1 MSTLIRIYGRVGH
14 HWPAIAL
21 ALISA
26 ALNAATV
33 LAVPRL
39 LKLFVDRGVSM
50 GDFNFVAMI
59 AVAIVA
65 IAILASLFSFS
76 NLYWAGRVH
85 QLVARDLRT
94 ELFAHYQRLSFAY
107 HDRARTG
114 QLVTFATSD
123 VRDVAYLTGIVS
135 VSIFHTFLV
144 ITIIAILMFTTDL
157 ILALLAIA
165 SLPAALH
172 LVGSTAR
179 RSGPMFAAGRQEKS
193 RLNTVLQEN
202 LTGHRVVRAFG
213 REIEETEKF
222 DRHNRAIQSIY
233 MRLAWLFAS
242 RSPLTRAITAL
253 GTVAV
258 LWYGGNR
265 IIDGELSLGTLVEF
279 VSYVLILTGVVGYIP
294 WMTGATARAIAS
306 GDRVFEVLD
315 TESPVVERSDPIS
328 LSSPDGRVAFERVS
342 FVYDREPVLQD
353 VSFVARPGE
362 VIGILGMTGSG
373 KTTLINMIPR
383 FYDVQNGA
391 IRVDGYDVRDL
402 KLESLRQQI
411 GIVLQDTYLFA
422 GTIRENIAYGKTD
435 APLEEIVA
443 AAKAANAHD
452 FIASTP
458 DGYDSILGER
468 GITLS
473 GGQRQRVAIARAL
486 LMDPRILIL
495 DDATSSVDI
504 RTEIE
509 IQQALEKL
517 MKGRTTFVI
526 AHRLSSVRQA
536 DQIIVLDEGMI
547 VAQGRHEQLVDQSEL
562 YRAMLRQQ
570 LQISAEASLFS
581 DGKDERVAR

>member
-26 ALNAATV
+26 ALNAAAV
-33 LAVPRL
+33 LAVPQL
-39 LKLFVDRGVSM
+39 LKLFVDRGVTM
-50 GDFNFVAMI
+50 GDINFVAMV

-65 IAILASLFSFS
+65 VAILGSLFSFS
-76 NLYWAGRVH
+76 NLYWAGRVR

-123 VRDVAYLTGIVS
+123 AGDMAYLTGIVT
-135 VSIFHTFLV
+135 VSIVHTFLV
-144 ITIIAILMFTTDL
+144 ITTVAILMFVTDVV
-157 ILALLAIA
+157 LALLAIA
-165 SLPAALH
+165 SLPVALF

-179 RSGPMFAAGRQEKS
+179 HGGPMFTAGRQEKS

-213 REIEETEKF
+213 REIQETEKF

-233 MRLAWLFAS
+233 MRIAWLFAS
-242 RSPLTRAITAL
+242 RGPLTRAVTAL

-265 IIDGELSLGTLVEF
+265 IIAGELSLGTLVEF

-294 WMTGATARAIAS
+294 WMTGSTVSAIAS
-306 GDRVFEVLD
+306 GKRVFAVLD
-315 TESPVVERSDPIS
+315 TESPVVERANPVS
-328 LSSPDGRVAFERVS
+328 LDSPGGQVEFERVS

-353 VSFVARPGE
+353 VSFNARPGE
-362 VIGILGMTGSG
+362 VMGILGMTGSG

-383 FYDVQNGA
+383 FYDVQKGA

-452 FIASTP
+452 FIVDTP

-495 DDATSSVDI
+495 DDATSSVDVQ
-504 RTEIE
+504 TEIE
-509 IQQALEKL
+509 IQRALEKL
-517 MKGRTTFVI
+517 MEGRTTFLI

-536 DQIIVLDEGMI
+536 DQIIVLDEGRI
-547 VAQGRHEQLVDQSEL
+547 VAKGRHEQLTERSKL
-562 YRAMLRQQ
+562 YRTMLRQQ
-570 LQISAEASLFS
+570 LQIAAEASQF
-581 DGKDERVAR
+581 GERKE

>member
-1 MSTLIRIYGRVGH
+1 M
-14 HWPAIAL
+14 
-21 ALISA
+21 SA
-26 ALNAATV
+26 ALNVAAV
-33 LAVPRL
+33 LAVPQL
-39 LKLFVDRGVSM
+39 LKQFVDLGVSM
-50 GDFNFVAMI
+50 GDFNFVATM

-65 IAILASLFSFS
+65 IAILGSLFSFS
-76 NLYWAGRVH
+76 NLYWSGRVD

-123 VRDVAYLTGIVS
+123 VRDIAYLTGIVT
-135 VSIFHTFLV
+135 VSIVHTFLV
-144 ITIIAILMFTTDL
+144 ITIIAILMVMTDL
-157 ILALLAIA
+157 VLALLAIA
-165 SLPAALH
+165 SLPAALY
-172 LVGSTAR
+172 LVRSTAKR
-179 RSGPMFAAGRQEKS
+179 GGPMFLAGQQAKS

-202 LTGHRVVRAFG
+202 FTGHRVVRAFG

-242 RSPLTRAITAL
+242 RGPLTRSVTAL

-265 IIDGELSLGTLVEF
+265 VIEGELSLGTLVEF
-279 VSYVLILTGVVGYIP
+279 VAYVLILTGVVGYVP

-306 GDRVFEVLD
+306 GKRVFAVLD
-315 TESPVVERSDPIS
+315 TESPVAERSDAIS
-328 LSSPDGRVAFERVS
+328 LGSPDGRVAFEHVS
-342 FVYDREPVLQD
+342 FIYNREPVLQD
-353 VSFVARPGE
+353 VSFIARPGE
-362 VIGILGMTGSG
+362 VMGILGMTGSG

-391 IRVDGYDVRDL
+391 IRIDGYDVRDL

-422 GTIRENIAYGKTD
+422 GTIRENIAYGETD

-443 AAKAANAHD
+443 AAKAANVHD
-452 FIASTP
+452 FIVNTP
-458 DGYDSILGER
+458 DGYDSILAER

-495 DDATSSVDI
+495 DDATSSVDVQ
-504 RTEIE
+504 TEIE
-509 IQQALEKL
+509 IQQALEVL

-536 DQIIVLDEGMI
+536 DQIIVLDEGRI
-547 VAQGRHEQLVDQSEL
+547 VARGRHEQLVDQSEL
-562 YRAMLRQQ
+562 YRTMLRQQ
-570 LQISAEASLFS
+570 LQISAEASLLGS
-581 DGKDERVAR
+581 WKDEGVAR